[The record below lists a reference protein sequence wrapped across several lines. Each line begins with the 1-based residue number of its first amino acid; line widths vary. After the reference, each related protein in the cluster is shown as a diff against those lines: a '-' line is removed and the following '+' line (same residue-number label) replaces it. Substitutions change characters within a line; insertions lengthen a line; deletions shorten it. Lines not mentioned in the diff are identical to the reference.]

1 MPSLENIPVPSI
13 KVFYLLCWCNVR
25 TLVLIIAL
33 LTRSSREEG
42 TAWKDAQVAGNGA
55 VAGYSP
61 PLDIKGLI
69 NQSCCLVLLGHSKS
83 IKPGFAS
90 PPVLQQHNIE
100 QYSEMKFPTTL
111 QKQASR

>member
-13 KVFYLLCWCNVR
+13 KVFYLLCVGV

-33 LTRSSREEG
+33 LTRSSREER

-55 VAGYSP
+55 VAGYNP
-61 PLDIKGLI
+61 LLDIKGLI

-90 PPVLQQHNIE
+90 PPVA
-100 QYSEMKFPTTL
+100 QYWAIF
-111 QKQASR
+111 RD